1 VRLVSTLTFIEK
13 RTLEKYL
20 DMGGGYVLTF
30 SNRTM
35 QEFFADTVRRDC
47 YDEKYGRG
55 SKASIMRSFWQ
66 QESDPL
72 VAKVLN
78 ALVELKGTSDG
89 DPEHDAVVR
98 IVERLRSGGE
108 VEDLEA
114 LDASVN
120 GRDFE
125 ALTKSVR
132 EAIEKDEPE
141 SGLDRLHTFTI
152 KYMRL
157 LCARYGIVTDKD
169 KPLHSLMGEYVKKRP
184 PLESEMSER
193 ILKST
198 ISIFQSFNDVRNDR
212 SLAHDN
218 PLLARS
224 EAYLIVGHILG
235 VIRFLSTIESIEPNA
250 ASAAAEDW
258 DVPF

>member
-1 VRLVSTLTFIEK
+1 VSTVSTLTFIEK
-13 RTLEKYL
+13 RTLERYL

-30 SNRTM
+30 SNRSM
-35 QEFFADTVRRDC
+35 QEFFADTVGRDC

-66 QESDPL
+66 QETDPL
-72 VAKVLN
+72 VAKLLS
-78 ALVELKGTSDG
+78 ALVELKGSPEG
-89 DPEHDAVVR
+89 EPEHDAVMR

-108 VEDLEA
+108 VEGLEA
-114 LDASVN
+114 LDASVS
-120 GRDFE
+120 GRDFQ
-125 ALTKSVR
+125 ALTKAVR
-132 EAIEKDEPE
+132 EAIERDEPE
-141 SGLDRLHTFTI
+141 AGLDRLHTFTV
-152 KYMRL
+152 KYMRV
-157 LCARYGIVTDKD
+157 LCARYGIATDKD
-169 KPLHSLMGEYVKKRP
+169 KPLHSLMGEYAKKRP

-235 VIRFLSTIESIEPNA
+235 VIRFLSTIESLEPSA